1 MRVSRHVGRL
11 AIDDALESCS
21 WRPNLPL
28 SFFPFT
34 RTTRATMSDVQ
45 EPSKVS
51 TAGDAL
57 LPYVSPGADARPMI
71 PQSNANWNSTVGGI
85 KETVGNVTGITSLAQ
100 SGSEQRAS
108 GEAEYKLAQTQEYV
122 EGTADRIGGKVDRV
136 LGAVTGDKAK
146 EASGLAQETKG
157 KAQQGELP
165 WARSAF
171 LPAETYSSGLSL
183 LLQPP
188 TPHSR

>member
-1 MRVSRHVGRL
+1 M
-11 AIDDALESCS
+11 
-21 WRPNLPL
+21 
-28 SFFPFT
+28 
-34 RTTRATMSDVQ
+34 
-45 EPSKVS
+45 
-51 TAGDAL
+51 
-57 LPYVSPGADARPMI
+57 
-71 PQSNANWNSTVGGI
+71 
-85 KETVGNVTGITSLAQ
+85 TGITSLAQ

-165 WARSAF
+165 WGARFAAL

-183 LLQPP
+183 L
-188 TPHSR
+188 SAAANSS

>member
-1 MRVSRHVGRL
+1 MRVSRQCGAAQL
-11 AIDDALESCS
+11 AFDDALDST
-21 WRPNLPL
+21 PAVGDPL
-28 SFFPFT
+28 QPFRFFPFT
-34 RTTRATMSDVQ
+34 RNTRATMSDVQ

-51 TAGDAL
+51 TYSRGRAASESRD
-57 LPYVSPGADARPMI
+57 ADAPSF

-157 KAQQGELP
+157 KAQQGELCLGSMQVHS
-165 WARSAF
+165 RGNS
-171 LPAETYSSGLSL
+171 LSL
-183 LLQPP
+183 
-188 TPHSR
+188 SSSAAANSS

>member
-1 MRVSRHVGRL
+1 MWGGSRSMTHSSPAAG
-11 AIDDALESCS
+11 D
-21 WRPNLPL
+21 PL
-28 SFFPFT
+28 QPFRFFPFT
-34 RTTRATMSDVQ
+34 RNTHANMSDVQ

-51 TAGDAL
+51 NSRERAASE
-57 LPYVSPGADARPMI
+57 SPDADARRPPI

-157 KAQQGELP
+157 KAQQGELCLGSMQVHP
-165 WARSAF
+165 RGN
-171 LPAETYSSGLSL
+171 LLSL
-183 LLQPP
+183 
-188 TPHSR
+188 SSSAAANSS

>member
-1 MRVSRHVGRL
+1 
-11 AIDDALESCS
+11 
-21 WRPNLPL
+21 
-28 SFFPFT
+28 
-34 RTTRATMSDVQ
+34 MSDVQ

-51 TAGDAL
+51 NSRERAASE
-57 LPYVSPGADARPMI
+57 SPDADARPPI

-165 WARSAF
+165 WARFAAL
-171 LPAETYSSGLSL
+171 LPAETYSSGFSL
-183 LLQPP
+183 L
-188 TPHSR
+188 SAAANSS